1 MSYYTC
7 NDDKCGAQ
15 EAMDRALKKGDGD
28 TRLFY
33 NSSGYK
39 EYPIGDDLL
48 TVEKLAMELPDV
60 DYILDNIVNY
70 MFTNS
75 LTTKNNSEDDSTVLT
90 DDGKLYDYLFSLNFN
105 GQRNIDVLKSVAK
118 NYNKYGYCGL
128 LDTGHGLAYVPPYA
142 IVACVVNYKEIPV
155 IRQTLT
161 YLIKR
166 TDVYNTPYTRVKGN
180 PKSVQQYSE
189 DEVLKIIKNPEKYK
203 DEIMVVNEDIFTC
216 VRLDTSK
223 IFGVSPLLKDRKRV
237 KLILDILGRMDYDI
251 VRNGVGTLALQL
263 KNTME
268 DAINESVEN
277 GTAFGSGDLVDMGRQ
292 AKSERTKRII
302 EEHEKFAESLKSVE
316 NNDVVVYSGDFD
328 NLEQLKRD
336 TKVTDFIDFISQYAP
351 AIVCQMFGVPAR
363 LLDLNKT
370 VSNIGTYSII
380 DNAMKN
386 TIIPKRDQ
394 FLGQCMRVLEHATG
408 FPHINFASYEFTK
421 EYNYM
426 NDTYI
431 LDTYERLKKLGKDEK
446 AEQYLEKNLIV

>member
-7 NDDKCGAQ
+7 NDDKCGAK
-15 EAMDRALKKGDGD
+15 EAMDRALLKSDGD

-75 LTTKNNSEDDSTVLT
+75 LTTKNNSEDDASVLT

-142 IVACVVNYKEIPV
+142 IVACVVNYKEMPV

-166 TDVYNTPYTRVKGN
+166 VDVYTTPYTRVKGN
-180 PKSVQQYSE
+180 PKAVQQYSE
-189 DEVLKIIKNPEKYK
+189 EEVLKIIKNPEKYK
-203 DEIMVVNEDIFTC
+203 DEIMVVDEDVFAC

-223 IFGVSPLLKDRKRV
+223 IFGVSPLLRDRKRV
-237 KLILDILGRMDYDI
+237 KLILDII
-251 VRNGVGTLALQL
+251 ALQL

-268 DAINESVEN
+268 DQINESVEN

-292 AKSERTKRII
+292 AKTERNQRLQK
-302 EEHEKFAESLKSVE
+302 EYDKFAEKLANIE
-316 NNDVVVYSGDFD
+316 NNDVLFYSSDFD
-328 NLEQLKRD
+328 NLNQLKRD

-431 LDTYERLKKLGKDEK
+431 LDTYERLIKLGKEEK